1 MLQSEVQNLQA
12 TNSGRIFMLQSGG
25 RTDVSSGN
33 LSFFLTLS
41 TDLMRPT
48 HIMEDNMLH
57 LKCIDLN
64 ISHI

>member
-12 TNSGRIFMLQSGG
+12 RNSGMIVMLQSGG
-25 RTDVSSGN
+25 RINVSLEN
-33 LSFFLTLS
+33 LSFVLMLS
-41 TDLMRPT
+41 TNLMRPT

-64 ISHI
+64 VSHI